1 MNKSRFFR
9 IFISYIVVVLL
20 VSVFM
25 LIFLTPLIRT
35 QYLDDR
41 IENLTHLSIVLQ
53 TMIKPLIEQENRQD
67 LDLLIKDIYEQTD
80 IRISLI
86 HSDGSVIAESL
97 KDFQEMESHRNRPE
111 IRAAL
116 LGEDSHIVRYSTTA
130 MEEMLY
136 FATPVFIQGNISA
149 VLRLS
154 IFLDDLQYILNRLQ
168 HIIFLVAIMIILVSL
183 FFSYYIAKRLT
194 IPVSALAQGF
204 KRLGEGDLETRILY
218 RREEPEIKDLAD
230 RFNEMTENI
239 KQIVRDLSLQT
250 EELEGII
257 STIQIGI
264 ALLNEKGKIILSN
277 DHFKKIFSTY
287 KITDKFFWEVIR
299 DGQLNEQ
306 VSRLIEKK
314 KNFTAEIELSEKIY
328 LCNGTHIDKKKKSIL
343 VFHDITRSRE
353 LAQIKKDLIT
363 NISHELRTPLTSI
376 KGYIETIDSAG
387 EKDRERY
394 LKIIKRNT
402 ERLINIVNDLL
413 SLSELEG
420 KSGNLQIE
428 KMDLKEIITNI
439 YKMFEPASR
448 EKHLKLNLNIQQDL
462 PQFEADIYKME
473 QILINL
479 IDNAIKYTEKGEV
492 TVSIESLQ
500 GNKIKIEIADTGIGI
515 SKEELKR
522 IFERFYVV
530 NKARSRQQGG
540 TGLGLSI
547 VKHIV
552 ILHGGE
558 IKVDSYLGTGTRLT
572 VILPVRQP

>member
-1 MNKSRFFR
+1 MNKARFIR
-9 IFISYIVVVLL
+9 IFISYIVVVFL
-20 VSVFM
+20 VSVFI
-25 LIFLTPLIRT
+25 LIFLKPLIRT

-41 IENLTHLSIVLQ
+41 IEKLTHLSIALQ
-53 TMIKPLIEQENRQD
+53 IMIKPLLEQENRQD

-111 IRAAL
+111 FRAAL

-136 FATPVFIQGNISA
+136 FASPVFIQGNISA

-154 IFLDDLQYILNRLQ
+154 IFLDDLQYILDRLQ
-168 HIIFLVAIMIILVSL
+168 QIILLVAIMVILVSL

-194 IPVSALAQGF
+194 MPVSALVQGF

-218 RREEPEIKDLAD
+218 HREEPEIKELAE

-257 STIQIGI
+257 STIQTGI

-328 LCNGTHIDKKKKSIL
+328 LCNGMHIDKKGKSIL

-376 KGYIETIDSAG
+376 KGYIETMDSAG

-439 YKMFEPASR
+439 YKMFEPARR
-448 EKHLKLNLNIQQDL
+448 EKHLKFNLNIQQDL
-462 PQFEADIYKME
+462 PQIESDIYKME

-500 GNKIKIEIADTGIGI
+500 GNKIKIEVADTGIGI
-515 SKEELKR
+515 RKEELKR

-558 IKVDSYLGTGTRLT
+558 IKVDSHLGTGTRLT